1 MSVTKRKLI
10 KLGVYICK
18 TIILLLLL
26 HSIENLAIK
35 YLFKLVIK
43 YILKSEIR
51 RCVSKIIL
59 QLVAVIYNIFVN
71 CEEIENIKFCFVEI
85 SLRIEDAIVLL
96 KIIND
101 VSSFCI
107 YKGKSS
113 FLIRMNLKHMP
124 NGIFDGF
131 PLIYNTDYPATGT

>member
-101 VSSFCI
+101 VSAFCI
-107 YKGKSS
+107 YKS
-113 FLIRMNLKHMP
+113 MQ
-124 NGIFDGF
+124 
-131 PLIYNTDYPATGT
+131 